1 MEDKLE
7 ILPVTL
13 LESEKPTVGNLKRLA
28 GKLKLEFGWHYLLD
42 LTWIIRQLEDIVGRS
57 IIDAGAGTG
66 IMQWYLANLGA
77 EVFSVDRESR
87 AGLPSRFRRRFKV
100 KGLREQDLDPENGLV
115 GSIAGRNPRSFKKVA
130 SELIDIIQTSASRGS
145 DYRDEDG
152 IGQVIIY
159 NQDLGNLV
167 DIPDASVDA
176 VVAVSSLEHNSPDGL
191 EEVVNELMR
200 VLKSGCALFATLG
213 AASDNDWFHAPSK
226 GWCYSEGT
234 LRTIFNLSPEIKSNF
249 DQYDRLFKSLRDSKA
264 LQLDLASFYYQSGD
278 NGMPWGNWDPQYQPV
293 GICKVKQET
302 LVGEQ

>member
-42 LTWIIRQLEDIVGRS
+42 LTWIMRQLEDIVGRS

-167 DIPDASVDA
+167 DIPDDSVDA
-176 VVAVSSLEHNSPDGL
+176 IVAVSSLEHNSPDGL

-234 LRTIFNLSPEIKSNF
+234 LRTIFNLSPEIKSTF